1 MHVLKGYLGN
11 GNLLSFSLKF
21 TKGIE
26 QVMIYIKDKKSFF
39 RFIAYII
46 AAVVFTIFFIVVNI
60 KFEVEIVTGYFFVL
74 FCIIEVG
81 ILDLF
86 IIAAACVLA
95 KQAFGK
101 K

>member
-1 MHVLKGYLGN
+1 
-11 GNLLSFSLKF
+11 
-21 TKGIE
+21 
-26 QVMIYIKDKKSFF
+26 MIYIKDKKSFF
-39 RFIAYII
+39 RFIAYI
-46 AAVVFTIFFIVVNI
+46 AAVVFIIFFIVVNI
-60 KFEVEIVTGYFFVL
+60 KFGVESVTGYFFVL

-81 ILDLF
+81 ILALF

>member
-1 MHVLKGYLGN
+1 
-11 GNLLSFSLKF
+11 
-21 TKGIE
+21 
-26 QVMIYIKDKKSFF
+26 MIYIKDKKSFF
-39 RFIAYII
+39 RFIAYIV
-46 AAVVFTIFFIVVNI
+46 AVVFIIFFIVVNI

-81 ILDLF
+81 ILALF
-86 IIAAACVLA
+86 IIAAACVSA